1 MMKKLSPVDL
11 QRLHHAEFGQFIVRF
26 LEDFNSSS
34 LDANTDT
41 DFKKMFDAIQT
52 QIPIYNS
59 SLDQIRGSE
68 ETTKIAA
75 ADAVRDADLQALRD
89 AVRPYRNAK
98 TQTEKDAYVTIKLL
112 LNQYKNVQHAS
123 YEEETNRLTT
133 LVGKLLSSEYSSAVS
148 SLGIVKFTNHLSD
161 SNATFNTIFSSRFS
175 GNFQKQNFDVKA
187 LRKVLTH
194 DYKQMANYIVTLANV
209 KEDPF
214 YTDLLAILNNGRN
227 YFSKTVLARRTA
239 NKTETQL

>member
-26 LEDFNSSS
+26 FEDFNSSS

-41 DFKKMFDAIQT
+41 DFKKMFDVIQA

-68 ETTKIAA
+68 ETAKIAA
-75 ADAVRDADLQALRD
+75 ADAIRDADLQALRD
-89 AVRPYRNAK
+89 AVKPYRNAK

-227 YFSKTVLARRTA
+227 YFSKTVLARRTT